1 MVLKQFSTAVEGNH
15 AIALI
20 LFFRQSFDNRSHS
33 KPCFSWRAEVGL
45 CCSDTRELEQATCYT
60 VTDGNSKWTFRVP
73 RHQSSEKMCDSMF
86 INSLICKQFTPV
98 IIKRFIYVTQLTNYS
113 PDYITVNT

>member
-45 CCSDTRELEQATCYT
+45 CCSDTRELEQAMCYT
-60 VTDGNSKWTFRVP
+60 ATDGNLKWTFCVAG
-73 RHQSSEKMCDSMF
+73 HQSSEKMFDSMC
-86 INSLICKQFTPV
+86 INSLICKH
-98 IIKRFIYVTQLTNYS
+98 
-113 PDYITVNT
+113 